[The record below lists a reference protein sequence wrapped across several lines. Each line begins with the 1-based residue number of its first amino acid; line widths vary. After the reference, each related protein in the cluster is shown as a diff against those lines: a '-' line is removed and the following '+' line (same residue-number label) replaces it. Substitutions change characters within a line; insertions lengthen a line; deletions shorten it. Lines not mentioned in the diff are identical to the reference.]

1 MKAIRVL
8 FYLAAKVVV
17 QFFRL
22 FFRISFTNRQAVPRR
37 GPLVIL
43 YNHQNNWDPIML
55 GWAAGRRLNYVA
67 KKELFDP
74 ARLVTRILGWV
85 IRCCGAFPLD
95 RKNPLATKS
104 SFGYMQKLIQG
115 GEGLAIAPE
124 GTRNRRFPETG
135 RLLPFKA
142 GIIRFLLSL
151 YRDEDGSSPVMVP
164 AAMVYHRSGRGRAR
178 MNVLF
183 GEPLDIPKLVGGEKD
198 MKKNTTTVLS
208 ALQTTMQNLVDE
220 IYPSEDETDESG

>member
-8 FYLAAKVVV
+8 VYQAARVVI

-22 FFRISFTNRQAVPRR
+22 FFRVSFDNCQAVPRR

-43 YNHQNNWDPIML
+43 YNHQNNLDPLML

-74 ARLVTRILGWV
+74 ARLGTRILGWV
-85 IRCCGAFPLD
+85 IRGCGAFPLD

-104 SFGYMQKLIQG
+104 SFGYIQKLIQG

-124 GTRNRRFPETG
+124 GTRNRKFPETG
-135 RLLPFKA
+135 RLLPLKA
-142 GIIRFLLSL
+142 GIVRYLLSL
-151 YRDEDGSSPVMVP
+151 YRGEEGPSPVMVP
-164 AAMVYHRSGRGRAR
+164 TAMVYDRSAKGRTRVR
-178 MNVLF
+178 VRF

-198 MKKNTTTVLS
+198 MKKNTVTVLGE
-208 ALQTTMQNLVDE
+208 LQTRMQKLADE
-220 IYPSEDETDESG
+220 IYPSENEAG